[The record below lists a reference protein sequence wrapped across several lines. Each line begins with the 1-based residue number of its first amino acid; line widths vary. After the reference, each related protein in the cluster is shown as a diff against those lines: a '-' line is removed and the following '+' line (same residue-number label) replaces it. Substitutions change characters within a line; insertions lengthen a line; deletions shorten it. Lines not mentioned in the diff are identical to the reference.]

1 MWAGVGG
8 VAASLALAA
17 AGPGSA
23 SAAFAETPCG
33 EDGLQCSHVTV
44 PLDRSGAVT
53 GSVPLDVRRLP
64 AGAAPTR
71 TAFVVLLG
79 GPGQVASTSAPALA
93 SDLGGVRGDRDLVLF
108 DERGVGGSG
117 ALRCPG
123 LVRPSGSAALGC
135 ATLLGAARGQFTTA
149 ADVEDLEAIRAA
161 GGYEQVVLYGA
172 SYGTKV
178 ALEYAAARP
187 ERVEALILDS
197 TVAPEGPDPLQ
208 LSTFAALPR
217 VVRSVCSGGACRG
230 VTADPAGDVRR
241 LAHRLGDRPVRGRF
255 VDADGRRRRA
265 AVSPVDLLTIL
276 SAGDLDPV
284 LRSAIPAAV
293 HAALRGDPV
302 ALVRLRAQ
310 LGGQDSRASA
320 AGGINRARFVATTC
334 EETAFPWDRTAP
346 PATRAAQAGARIR
359 AMPRKRYAPFEWG
372 TVIAGGI
379 LPLCVQWPVAS
390 PEPAPVA
397 LPTGLPALLLAG
409 GEDLRTPLEDA
420 QAVAAR
426 LGRAAQIVVLPHA
439 GHSVLGSDVSGCAN
453 AAVVAFLSGAAAGS
467 CATVERLVD
476 PARVPPRSLGAVP
489 HYPGLHGRAGRVV
502 TTASRTVADALRRR
516 LSERVQGTGVRRFG
530 GLRGG
535 TASVGPDG
543 LRLHGYV
550 YVPGVAVTGMI
561 PDDTMR
567 PIELRIHARGASG
580 RIRAGGGRVTGRLG
594 DRRVS
599 VSTSPATAS
608 ASAASAAGFGR
619 VAVRRLAASPLRV
632 P

>member
-1 MWAGVGG
+1 MWTGLGG

-17 AGPGSA
+17 AGPTGT
-23 SAAFAETPCG
+23 SAAFEEAPCG
-33 EDGLQCSHVTV
+33 EDDLQCSHVTV
-44 PLDRSGAVT
+44 PLDRTGALP
-53 GSVPLDVRRLP
+53 GSVALDVRRLP

-79 GPGQVASTSAPALA
+79 GPGQVASASAPALA
-93 SDLGGVRGDRDLVLF
+93 ADLGGVRGDRDLVLF

-123 LVRPSGSAALGC
+123 LLRPSGSGALGC
-135 ATLLGAARGQFTTA
+135 ATRLGALRGEFTTA
-149 ADVEDLEAIRAA
+149 ADVEDLEAIRVA

-197 TVAPEGPDPLQ
+197 TVTPEGPDPLQ

-241 LAHRLGDRPVRGRF
+241 LARRLGRRPLRGRF

-265 AVSPVDLLTIL
+265 TLSPADLLTIL
-276 SAGDLDPV
+276 SAGDVDPV
-284 LRSAIPAAV
+284 LRSAVPAAV
-293 HAALRGDPV
+293 HAALHGDP
-302 ALVRLRAQ
+302 AAFVRLRAQ
-310 LGGQDSRASA
+310 LGGRDSRAAA

-334 EETAFPWDRTAP
+334 EETLFPWDRTAP

-359 AMPRKRYAPFEWG
+359 AMPRKRYAPFDWS
-372 TVIAGGI
+372 TVIAAGI

-390 PEPAPVA
+390 PAPAPVT
-397 LPTGLPALLLAG
+397 LPAGLRALLLAG

-426 LGRAAQIVVLPHA
+426 LGPAAQVVVLPHA

-453 AAVVAFLSGAAAGS
+453 AAVVAFLSGTPPGS
-467 CATVERLVD
+467 CETVERLLD
-476 PARVPPRSLGAVP
+476 PARPAPRSVGSVPP
-489 HYPGLHGRAGRVV
+489 YPGLHGRAGRIV
-502 TTASRTVADALRRR
+502 TTASRTVADAARRR

-535 TASVGPDG
+535 TASIEPDG

-550 YVPGVAVTGMI
+550 YVPRVAVTGII

-567 PIELRIHARGASG
+567 PIELRIQAHGASG
-580 RIRAGGGRVTGRLG
+580 RIRAGGGRVTGRIG
-594 DRRVS
+594 GRRIS
-599 VSTSPATAS
+599 VSTSRT
-608 ASAASAAGFGR
+608 SAAAASFER
-619 VAVRRLAASPLRV
+619 DAVRGLAASPLRV